1 MEMESDGK
9 CLSQPVEGHPAGL
22 QRSYCPV
29 GQAECHFVASGFRA
43 GAGAEQREVGEN
55 YRW

>member
-1 MEMESDGK
+1 MEMESNGK